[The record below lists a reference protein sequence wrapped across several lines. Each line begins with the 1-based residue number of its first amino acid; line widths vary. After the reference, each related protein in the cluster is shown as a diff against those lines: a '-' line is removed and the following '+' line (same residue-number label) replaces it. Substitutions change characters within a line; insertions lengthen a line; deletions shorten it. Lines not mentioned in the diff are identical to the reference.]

1 MAYQGSAQAIGFRN
15 RTIIDPSKRKRQEAA
30 QLKERSREE
39 IRQLEKQASQMRQES
54 IRVSQLQN
62 SNDQYELQALSKF
75 SDTLSKTLEDQAKA
89 YIEREEYE
97 AKVDYMNRPP
107 EELVEDKQ
115 EVDEVISRSGELH
128 AKLAEAADKAP
139 NEEVADKIRS
149 RSKYYQRAYHEAA
162 FSESIESLP
171 SHLYSEMETN
181 TTELPSPH
189 GGTFNINDPNKTP
202 EEWDIAAAYIKN
214 EWLKNN
220 NPAGLSAK
228 VIATRYADKIND
240 KIAFQRN
247 RYTQT
252 YLNNKANEGITA
264 GKADLFTQMRQGSP
278 EQIQEAMRIHRASSP
293 GLHDRLGTQ
302 GGGKLN
308 AVLDIMAVYETLTK
322 SDPYRAEEIASTIAG
337 FQITDHPAV
346 KPGESKTLGELF
358 GQRGFTYKGLVG
370 KAIRAQ
376 NAKFEENQAAK
387 TIKRKDIKEAVFKEW
402 ALNPPSKRQI
412 QEAAELYIDDDYQLY
427 KELKAW
433 EPTSLGIRD
442 SEELLEELAATTP
455 SGEITEEVFLTLHPS
470 VRDTIAPELVV
481 DRVFGT
487 GDEVKQDRDFG
498 FNLIKANM
506 QRARDNIDGEKQD
519 TDDYIRALDAAQ
531 KQMIVDAKALMD
543 ANPGMTEGQA
553 LRQAGSAISESI
565 QVVNSNDFFGL
576 RKGKK
581 DIDPTKNR
589 YYYITGEGFGNFLD
603 GPTPNKNL
611 SRLNNIANTVT
622 TQINEN
628 GDHNVLINRE
638 IEGLELGDL
647 QLNARGVPTGFF
659 YRMASASGGRHTAFD
674 ILNAQ
679 RGFKNEPP
687 VQLPT
692 EAQRVDELFKNYP
705 SLRRSMISTPS
716 MQLANSAI
724 EQMGGVSVTTLLR
737 AIGRQESSN
746 NYKATNYTKVTGN
759 DKDPALGKYQMLWSN
774 VKVWGPQYGMGHPG
788 SKTAFLN
795 DPVYQDRMAQHVM
808 GGYVQQ
814 ALRASGGNQAEA
826 VRRAAA
832 LWYGGPDGFNN
843 FDNPDFSGG
852 EGFPNMQEYTNQVL
866 QRYLR

>member
-39 IRQLEKQASQMRQES
+39 TRQLEKQASQMKQES
-54 IRVSQLQN
+54 IRVSQLQS
-62 SNDQYELQALSKF
+62 SNEQYELNALSKF

-97 AKVDYMNRPP
+97 AKDDYMNRPP
-107 EELVEDKQ
+107 EELVEDKK

-128 AKLAEAADKAP
+128 AKLAETADKAP
-139 NEEVADKIRS
+139 NEEIADKIRS
-149 RSKYYQRAYHEAA
+149 RSRYYQRAYHEAS
-162 FSESIESLP
+162 FSESVQSLP

-189 GGTFNINDPNKTP
+189 GGSFKINDSNKTP
-202 EEWDIAAAYIKN
+202 EEWDIAAAYIKG

-220 NPAGLSAK
+220 NPSGLSAK
-228 VIATRYADKIND
+228 VIATRYADTINE
-240 KIAFQRN
+240 KVAFQRN
-247 RYTQT
+247 RYTQK
-252 YLNNKANEGITA
+252 YLGDKANEGISA

-278 EQIQEAMRIHRASSP
+278 EQILEAMSIHRASAP
-293 GLHDRLGTQ
+293 GLHDRLGTD
-302 GGGKLN
+302 GGGNLN
-308 AVLDIMAVYETLTK
+308 AVMDIMAVYDTLTK
-322 SDPYRAEEIASTIAG
+322 SDPYRAADIASTIVS
-337 FQITDHPAV
+337 FKITDHPAV
-346 KPGESKTLGELF
+346 KPGESKTIEELF
-358 GQRGFTYKGLVG
+358 GQRGFTYKALLG

-376 NAKFEENQAAK
+376 NTKYEENEAAK
-387 TIKRKDIKEAVFKEW
+387 RIKRKDLKENIFKEW

-412 QEAAELYIDDDYQLY
+412 QEAAELYIDEDYQLY
-427 KELKAW
+427 NDLRAW

-442 SEELLEELAATTP
+442 SEELLDELRSATP

-470 VRDTIAPELVV
+470 VRETIAPELVV

-487 GDEVKQDRDFG
+487 GEEVKKDRDYG

-506 QRARDNIDGEKQD
+506 QRARDNIDGEKKD
-519 TDDYIRALDAAQ
+519 TDDYIRAQDAAQ
-531 KQMIVDAKALMD
+531 KQMLVDAKALMD
-543 ANPGMTEGQA
+543 ANPGMSEGQA
-553 LRQAGSAISESI
+553 LRQAGNAIAESI

-576 RKGKK
+576 LKGKK
-581 DIDPTKNR
+581 DIDPTKNK

-611 SRLNNIANTVT
+611 SRLRNIANTVT

-628 GDHNVLINRE
+628 GDHNVLINRK

-647 QLNARGVPTGFF
+647 QLNTRGVPPGFF
-659 YRMASASGGRHTAFD
+659 YRMASVSGGKHTAFD

-679 RGFKNEPP
+679 RRFRNEQPI
-687 VQLPT
+687 QLPA
-692 EAQRVDELFKNYP
+692 EAQRVDEIFKKYP

-737 AIGRQESSN
+737 SIGRQESSN

-759 DKDPALGKYQMLWSN
+759 DTDPALGKYQMLWSN
-774 VKVWGPQYGMGHPG
+774 VKVWGPQYDMGHPG

-808 GGYVQQ
+808 GGYIQQ
-814 ALRASGGNQAEA
+814 ALKASGGNQAEA

-832 LWYGGPDGFNN
+832 LWYGGPDGFDN
-843 FDNPDFSGG
+843 FDNPNFSGG
-852 EGFPNMQEYTNQVL
+852 EGFPNMQEYTNQIL